1 MSNKEKFW
9 IFDDSYSCIGFF
21 TQILY
26 VLTPIAFITQLKNR
40 VLHEE
45 RVSIFCL
52 LSMYTNA
59 FVYFWTSAYKVE
71 AGADI
76 NPMDFCNLAGF
87 YLGLIYLILY
97 IYFVYFKSSKKKFVI
112 FLVLIVVISVSVWLI
127 IKYTVKKDNVADK
140 IFNWIGFVFNVLE
153 YFPIGF
159 SIIYLIKNKI
169 SEKFTLFGAFFGL
182 LNATTW
188 LAWAIKSQIGG
199 ADLIHSIVAN
209 SLGICLTISQF
220 VLFLVFRKKE
230 IEEEDIVNANEED
243 KVAEIVKEKEEE
255 IKNQPEFMNEF
266 I

>member
-1 MSNKEKFW
+1 MFW
-9 IFDDSYSCIGFF
+9 IFWDAYCFAGFF

-26 VLTPIAFITQLKNR
+26 ILTPIAFVIQLTNNALKQ
-40 VLHEE
+40 E
-45 RVSIFCL
+45 RVSIFGL
-52 LSMYTNA
+52 LCMYSNA
-59 FVYFWTSAYKVE
+59 FVYFWTSAYKVQV
-71 AGADI
+71 GADI

-97 IYFVYFKSSKKKFVI
+97 LYFVYFKSNKKKFII
-112 FLVLIVVISVSVWLI
+112 FLVVIVVVSVAVWLI
-127 IKYTVKKDNVADK
+127 IKFTVKKDNIADK
-140 IFNWIGFVFNVLE
+140 IFNWIGVVFNVLE

-188 LAWAIKSQIGG
+188 LAWAIKSQRDG

-220 VLFLVFRKKE
+220 VLFLVFRKNS
-230 IEEEDIVNANEED
+230 IEEEDIVNTTEED
-243 KVAEIVKEKEEE
+243 KITEIVKEKEEE

>member
-1 MSNKEKFW
+1 MFW
-9 IFDDSYSCIGFF
+9 IFYDEYCFVGFIA
-21 TQILY
+21 QILY
-26 VLTPIAFITQLKNR
+26 VLTPIIFIIQLKNR

-52 LSMYTNA
+52 LSMYSNA
-59 FVYFWTSAYKVE
+59 FVYFWTSAYKVQV
-71 AGADI
+71 GADI

-97 IYFVYFKSSKKKFVI
+97 LYFVYFKSNKKKFII
-112 FLVLIVVISVSVWLI
+112 FLVVIVVVSVAVWLI
-127 IKYTVKKDNVADK
+127 IKFTVKKDNIADK
-140 IFNWIGFVFNVLE
+140 IFNWIGVVFNVLE

-188 LAWAIKSQIGG
+188 LAWAIKSQRDG

-220 VLFLVFRKKE
+220 VLFLVFRKNA
-230 IEEEDIVNANEED
+230 IEEEDIVNTTEED
-243 KVAEIVKEKEEE
+243 KITEIVKEKEEE